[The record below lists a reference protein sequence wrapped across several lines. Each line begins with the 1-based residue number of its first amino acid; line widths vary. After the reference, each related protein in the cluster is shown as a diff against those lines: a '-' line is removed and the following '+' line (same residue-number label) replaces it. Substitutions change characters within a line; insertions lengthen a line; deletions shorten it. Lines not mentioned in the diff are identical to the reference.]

1 MSRTISAPRVGKRLL
16 ALLLSAGVGLG
27 LLPQT
32 AFAAQTGS
40 SGTDRTV
47 FDALGFSTGAPEG
60 YEQEESITDTPFG
73 KTYAALSEVK
83 ELFAINTNDNHKD
96 GKDDK
101 DPAKSEAYLYGH
113 NKATGG
119 SISDFFKENNQKDSV
134 LSGDAVLTAEGNFSA
149 DNDGRKKNVA
159 VLSYQIRSSGTGYLR
174 MRAGDAVSR
183 EFSGGL
189 NGSSSSGGNW
199 LLPGSSF
206 GNADDKDSDNRFS
219 LSAPYLAYN
228 YLDLAVGDF
237 DGDGIDEIAY
247 YAGVSTPVVDV
258 WKLQKTDGESY
269 MTSSNWKRAW
279 RYNLPK
285 TDGLIPNM
293 VSLAAA
299 DIDKDGIDD
308 LAISYGYYKYGG
320 ATQASKAVVLMGA
333 DNSQMMTR
341 TYDIP
346 LNNVYRAGLTAGDI
360 DNDGRNELIVGGSAD
375 TKNRDARYLAIY
387 GWNGKGFDRLAAQNV
402 NPTDGTWPN
411 LTHSYDKYYTSLPY
425 MVANMTTGK
434 FYGLG
439 DGPCIYMDSIILR
452 YGSGGIE
459 VLDQVSMFAN
469 KFLLGYE
476 PNYPVN
482 QAMFFVE
489 WGARAAD
496 LTGNGQETVGVSR
509 SPIQLDEGDA
519 KLKDNS
525 ELFFADHNNFAH
537 GYRDNQYL
545 DILRFGG
552 SGQSRTVTNV
562 CSQWSGN
569 SWKNDGDNYQS
580 SDAVAFCLPNTD
592 NNDTISLR
600 YTGEHYYTYADP
612 EVLAVL
618 ASPPYF
624 ADLANDD
631 DDSQMI
637 ESSTS
642 YSSSHG
648 SGSGSGYS
656 NSFSVGAYTSWE
668 HTFSIFGVELF
679 SAEAEASINNTFT
692 WETQK
697 SSSVEYEVS
706 YATMAGMDSVVLYA
720 LPIETYIYE
729 ATMPDGTTQM
739 MTVNLPYQPTVRTIS
754 AADYAEVQ
762 KVYSD
767 ILPDVTKMLTH
778 TIGDPASYA
787 PSVSALPDGR
797 TQTLVYDGSFVTVG
811 QGSQNTTSQSISM
824 TEETENSFSYDL
836 DIETKAGVGVGGV
849 TVGITAGYS
858 HGAGS
863 VHITTAGSTY
873 SGELNGLPTQAKQY
887 GYSFDWKLVG
897 CLYQG
902 RYPFVTYLVNS
913 VTAPPLLPENFGTNE
928 DETTTDQIALEWDYP
943 GNAAGFV
950 IYRYLQ
956 SPSDSGYYKIGT
968 VAGGDYISAEDGVKH
983 YQFIDKGLS
992 ANTGYQYR
1000 IQTIGLSQPNESIP
1014 SEAYSTYTKP
1024 DSGVPQV
1031 GVSTERLA
1039 TYPDTKSGV
1048 TAYIENSDEF
1058 TDSLI
1063 FHQWQKQTARGW
1075 EDVEGEKAASL
1086 TFQYPDMGVEGVYRC
1101 KVSAMVGQS
1110 LVTAYSP
1117 EVTVTFAQRASQI
1130 ASLTIDGST
1139 LTAVVKGSGAAV
1151 RPTGTVNFILTSA
1164 NAETVYTAQLDET
1177 GTARV
1182 AISPAADLYKIT
1194 ATYSGS
1200 KIFLPASYEGEPLFY
1215 TNGVAPGSSYV
1226 DVKDSYV
1233 YGDALTFDKY
1243 TVNADGTFDKE
1254 SFTPGKWDS
1263 IPDQRGADRF
1273 AAGRAGWIGK
1283 AKFTDGGKT
1292 YTVNIEPRE
1301 VEVVGLTDYSFAEN
1315 SGSAADMLDNVTI
1328 RGLAEDWAEDDGYVM
1343 TDKGYFLSLDLR
1355 FTNSAG
1361 ESLGYNYPSTP
1372 GAYTVRIEKDSK
1384 AINDNY
1390 TLICPT
1396 ARLTITGRTYPLS
1409 AAVADGQETY
1419 GTVSV
1424 TYPKDALTA
1433 AVGQT
1438 VVFAAVPKPGYEVKT
1453 WYTAGKDNALT
1464 EIADS
1469 AGKDTLTM
1477 TQTKDGLKVVVEFQK
1492 KNNTLTVS
1500 AQPDGAGKVTTE
1512 DKLFHNG
1519 HAYTADYEFIFT
1531 PEPTDGWH
1539 FTGWEYRVSGQT
1551 PRYSEDDSF
1560 TVKMPDSSVQLIA
1573 RFERDTYK
1581 LTLGDHLTAYDE
1593 NGNEIADLS
1602 AIPGDTKITVRP
1614 ENGFHLSEGAE
1625 WTLEGAEKDDAST
1638 EDALVFVLTQD
1649 ASVSAAVEAGKF
1661 PVALDMENVTGGTAA
1676 VSASGELEAGTKV
1689 TFTASPARGYA
1700 FEGWKNGEAIVS
1712 TSAEYTVTVGGALT
1726 LTPSFAPQQ
1735 GRKVTLGDKIAWTI
1749 TRGGEA
1755 VEADE
1760 PTLYPG
1766 ESITLTAQPRDGDM
1780 VESWTVNGAP
1790 AASTAKTLTYAYA
1803 ELEEE
1808 NNIAV
1813 AFKPVTYFTVHF
1825 GADIA
1830 ATADGTSIADGDEV
1844 AAGSRMVFTYTG
1856 GGYVEQWKN
1865 GEDGIGGAVDPLV
1878 IDPLTDNLDIT
1889 VTAGAREVFTVADE
1903 NSDPEHYTVVL
1914 TGAYE
1919 TAGGYVEGSDVTI
1932 TVTPEDG
1939 WRITAVT
1946 CGEVRFTEANGIW
1959 TGKIEGIGEN
1969 MTYAVAVEEITAQPT
1984 QKFTV
1989 TFDPTGGT
1997 LTGGTTAETGED
2009 GRLSS
2014 LPAPTRSGYTFGGWF
2029 TAAEGGER
2037 VSASRVYD
2045 ENTTLYAHWT
2055 KNTTPSGGGSG
2066 GGGGG
2071 GGISA
2076 PSANPVTPSQPEN
2089 GTVSADKKTAAKG
2102 DTVTITVTPDEGYQV
2117 DRVTVTDKN
2126 GKTIAVKDLGNGR
2139 YRFTMPDSAVTIT
2152 PTFVQA
2158 GGSSAKTF
2166 VDVAESAY
2174 YAKAVAWAVEH
2185 GVTDGTDADHFSP
2198 DAPCTRAQIVT
2209 FLWRAAGSPDP
2220 QRGSTFADV
2229 AESAYYAKAV
2239 AWATQRGITNGT
2251 SADTFSPDAPCTRAQ
2266 GITFL
2271 WRAQNSPAAG
2281 GGARFSDVDAGAYYA
2296 GAVAW
2301 AVERGVTNGTSANA
2315 FSPDAPCTRAQIVT
2329 FLWKT
2334 LA

>member
-1 MSRTISAPRVGKRLL
+1 MKLQQSTHFSKRFLAWLL
-16 ALLLSAGVGLG
+16 TLSLCLSLLLPG
-27 LLPQT
+27 T

-60 YEQEESITDTPFG
+60 YEQEEGITDTPFG
-73 KTYAALSEVK
+73 KTYATLSEVK

-96 GKDDK
+96 GTHDD
-101 DPAKSEAYLYGH
+101 DPAKSAAYLYGH
-113 NKATGG
+113 EKATGG
-119 SISDFFKENNQKDSV
+119 SIGDFFTGNNQKDSA
-134 LSGDAVLTAEGNFSA
+134 LSGDAMLTAEGNFSA

-159 VLSYQIRSSGTGYLR
+159 VLSYQTSSSGTDYLR
-174 MRAGDAVSR
+174 MRAGDADSR

-189 NGSSSSGGNW
+189 NGSSGSGAHW
-199 LLPGSSF
+199 LLGGSSF
-206 GNADDKDSDNRFS
+206 GNADDNFS
-219 LSAPYLAYN
+219 LSAPYLPYN

-258 WKLQKTDGESY
+258 WKLQKTDGDSY
-269 MTSSNWKRAW
+269 MESKNWKRAW

-320 ATQASKAVVLMGA
+320 TAQASKAVVLMGA

-341 TYDIP
+341 SYDIP
-346 LNNVYRAGLTAGDI
+346 LENVYRAGLTAGDI

-375 TKNRDARYLAIY
+375 AQNRDKRYLAIY
-387 GWNGKGFDRLAAQNV
+387 GWNGKGFNRLAAQNV
-402 NPTDGTWPN
+402 NPTDGGSG
-411 LTHSYDKYYTSLPY
+411 LSDKYYMSLPY
-425 MVANMTTGK
+425 MAANLTVGK

-452 YGSGGIE
+452 YDTGGIE
-459 VLDQVSMFAN
+459 ALDLADKGTNYFYGTDFEGVNDHLFYVEWSAQAADFTGSGQEAVGVNRTPLWVDEKDRDNDHMFAYN
-469 KFLLGYE
+469 ALG
-476 PNYPVN
+476 PN
-482 QAMFFVE
+482 
-489 WGARAAD
+489 
-496 LTGNGQETVGVSR
+496 S
-509 SPIQLDEGDA
+509 DA
-519 KLKDNS
+519 FEKQNLS
-525 ELFFADHNNFAH
+525 
-537 GYRDNQYL
+537 
-545 DILRFGG
+545 ILSFGG

-562 CSQWSGN
+562 YNQWSGN
-569 SWKNDGDNYQS
+569 SWKNVNGLYQS

-592 NNDTISLR
+592 DNDTISLR

-624 ADLANDD
+624 ADLANGD

-637 ESSTS
+637 ESNTS
-642 YSSSHG
+642 YSKSHG

-697 SSSVEYEVS
+697 SSSIEYEVS
-706 YATMAGMDSVVLYA
+706 YGTMAGMDSVVLYA
-720 LPIETYIYE
+720 LPVETYIYE
-729 ATMPDGTTQM
+729 ASMPDGTTQM
-739 MTVNLPYQPTVRTIS
+739 MTVNLPYKPSVQIIS
-754 AADYAEVQ
+754 VKDYAEIQ
-762 KVYSD
+762 QVYSD
-767 ILPDVTKMLTH
+767 ILPDISRALTH
-778 TIGDPASYA
+778 TIGDPGSYA
-787 PSVSALPDGR
+787 PNESALPSER
-797 TQTLVYDGSFVTVG
+797 SQTLVFQGDFEKVG
-811 QGSQNTTSQSISM
+811 QDSQNTTSQSIIM
-824 TEETENSFSYDL
+824 TSEEENSFNYDF
-836 DIETKAGVGVGGV
+836 DVETKAGVGAGGV

-858 HGAGS
+858 HGAGK
-863 VHITTAGSTY
+863 VHVTTAGSTY
-873 SGELNGLPTQAKQY
+873 SGEMNALPTQARKY
-887 GYSFDWKLVG
+887 GYSFNWKLAG
-897 CLYQG
+897 FLYQG
-902 RYPFVTYLVNS
+902 RYPVVTYLVNS
-913 VTAPPLLPENFGTNE
+913 VVEPPLLPENFGANE
-928 DETTTDQIALEWDYP
+928 GETTTDQIALEWDYP

-968 VAGGDYISAEDGVKH
+968 VAGGDYISAEDDVKH

-1024 DSGVPQV
+1024 DSGVPQI

-1101 KVSAMVGQS
+1101 KVSAMVGQN

-1130 ASLTIDGST
+1130 ESLTIDGST

-1164 NAETVYTAQLDET
+1164 NAETVYTAQLDEN

-1182 AISPAADLYKIT
+1182 TISPAADLYKIT

-1200 KIFLPASYEGEPLFY
+1200 KIFLPAGYEGEPLFY
-1215 TNGVAPGSSYV
+1215 TKGVAPGSSYV

-1233 YGDALTFDKY
+1233 YGDAFAFEKY
-1243 TVNADGTFDKE
+1243 TVQADGTFTKG
-1254 SFTPGKWDS
+1254 SFTPDNWTS
-1263 IPDQRGADRF
+1263 IPNASAADRF
-1273 AAGRAGWIGK
+1273 AAGRAGWVGT

-1292 YTVNIEPRE
+1292 YTVNIVPRE

-1315 SGSAADMLDNVTI
+1315 SGLAKDMLNNVTI
-1328 RGLAEDWAEDDGYVM
+1328 RGLAEDWAEADGYVM
-1343 TDKGYFLSLDLR
+1343 TDKGYFLALDLR

-1372 GAYTVRIEKDSK
+1372 GAYTARIEKDSK

-1409 AAVADGQETY
+1409 AAVADGQENC

-1424 TYPKDALTA
+1424 TYPKNALTA
-1433 AVGQT
+1433 AVGQA
-1438 VVFAAVPKPGYEVKT
+1438 VVFAAAPKPGYEVKT
-1453 WYTAGKDNALT
+1453 WYTADKDNALT

-1500 AQPDGAGKVTTE
+1500 TQPDGAGKVTTG
-1512 DKLFHNG
+1512 DKLFHSG
-1519 HAYTADYEFIFT
+1519 HAYTAGYEFTFT
-1531 PEPTDGWH
+1531 PEPNDGWH

-1573 RFERDTYK
+1573 RFERDTYQ

-1593 NGNEIADLS
+1593 NGNEIADLT
-1602 AIPGDTKITVRP
+1602 AITGDTKITVRP
-1614 ENGFHLSEGAE
+1614 ETGFHLSEGAE

-1649 ASVSAAVEAGKF
+1649 ASVSVSVEAGKF
-1661 PVALDMENVTGGTAA
+1661 PVALDMENMTGGTAE
-1676 VSASGELEAGTKV
+1676 VSASGELEAGTEV
-1689 TFTASPARGYA
+1689 TFSASPARGYA
-1700 FEGWKNGEAIVS
+1700 FEGWKNGDAIVS
-1712 TSAEYTVTVGGALT
+1712 TSAAYTVTVSGALT
-1726 LTPSFAPQQ
+1726 LTPSFASQQ
-1735 GRKVTLGDKIAWTI
+1735 GRTVTLGDKIAWTI

-1755 VEADE
+1755 VETDE

-1790 AASTAKTLTYAYA
+1790 AASTAKTLTYTYA
-1803 ELEEE
+1803 ELEDA
-1808 NNIAV
+1808 NDIAV

-1830 ATADGTSIADGDEV
+1830 AKADGTSIADGDEV
-1844 AAGSRMVFTYTG
+1844 AAGSRMEFTYTG
-1856 GGYVEQWKN
+1856 SDYVEQWKN
-1865 GEDGIGGAVDPLV
+1865 GEDEIGGAVDPLV
-1878 IDPLTDNLDIT
+1878 IDPLIDNLNIT
-1889 VTAGAREVFTVADE
+1889 VTAGEREVFTVTDE
-1903 NSDPEHYTVVL
+1903 SSAPEHYTAVL

-1919 TAGGYVEGSDVTI
+1919 AAGGYVEGSDVTI
-1932 TVTPEDG
+1932 TVTPEDD

-1946 CGEVRFTEANGIW
+1946 CGEVQFAEENGVW
-1959 TGKIEGIGEN
+1959 TGMIEGISES
-1969 MTYAVAVEEITAQPT
+1969 MTYAVTVEEITAPPA
-1984 QKFTV
+1984 QKFTI
-1989 TFDPTGGT
+1989 TFNPTDGT
-1997 LTGGTTAETGED
+1997 LSGGTTAETDEN
-2009 GRLSS
+2009 GRLSD
-2014 LPAPTRSGYTFGGWF
+2014 LPTPTRSGYTFGGWF

-2037 VSASRVYD
+2037 VSASRIYTED
-2045 ENTTLYAHWT
+2045 TKLYAHWT
-2055 KNTTPSGGGSG
+2055 KNTTPSTPS
-2066 GGGGG
+2066 GGGG
-2071 GGISA
+2071 GGIST
-2076 PSANPVTPSQPEN
+2076 PGYPITGSNPEH
-2089 GTVSADKKTAAKG
+2089 GTVTISPKSAAKG
-2102 DTVTITVTPDEGYQV
+2102 DSVTITVAPDAGYQLGSIQAV
-2117 DRVTVTDKN
+2117 DEKGHVLPLTST
-2126 GKTIAVKDLGNGR
+2126 GNGV
-2139 YRFTMPDSAVTIT
+2139 YQFTMPASKVIVSVTFEVKLQKDLFT
-2152 PTFVQA
+2152 
-2158 GGSSAKTF
+2158 
-2166 VDVAESAY
+2166 DVAADAY
-2174 YAKAVAWAVEH
+2174 YADAVTWAAAQQITTGVSATLFDPAGFCTRAQAVTFLWRAAGSPAPQSASTPFSDVTADSYYAEAVCWAVENGIVK
-2185 GVTDGTDADHFSP
+2185 GVRSDIFAP
-2198 DAPCTRAQIVT
+2198 DQTCTRAQIVT
-2209 FLWRAAGSPDP
+2209 FLWRA
-2220 QRGSTFADV
+2220 
-2229 AESAYYAKAV
+2229 
-2239 AWATQRGITNGT
+2239 NG
-2251 SADTFSPDAPCTRAQ
+2251 
-2266 GITFL
+2266 
-2271 WRAQNSPAAG
+2271 SPAAQG
-2281 GGARFSDVDAGAYYA
+2281 VRFSDVPEQAFYA
-2296 GAVAW
+2296 AAVKW
-2301 AVERGVTNGTSANA
+2301 AVSKRITDGIGNRL
-2315 FSPDAPCTRAQIVT
+2315 FAPGHQCTRAQIAV
-2329 FLWKT
+2329 FLYRIEQNK
-2334 LA
+2334 

>member
-1 MSRTISAPRVGKRLL
+1 MSRTVSAPRMGKRLL

-60 YEQEESITDTPFG
+60 YEQEEGITDTPFG
-73 KTYAALSEVK
+73 KTYATLSEVK

-96 GKDDK
+96 GKDDR
-101 DPAKSEAYLYGH
+101 DPAKSAAYLYGH
-113 NKATGG
+113 EKATGG
-119 SISDFFKENNQKDSV
+119 SIGDFFTGNSKTDSK
-134 LSGDAVLTAEGNFSA
+134 LSGDAMLTAEGNFSA

-159 VLSYQIRSSGTGYLR
+159 VLSYQTSSSGTDYLR
-174 MRAGDAVSR
+174 MRAGDADSR

-189 NGSSSSGGNW
+189 NGSSGSGAHW
-199 LLPGSSF
+199 LLGGSSF
-206 GNADDKDSDNRFS
+206 GNADDKDSSNHFS
-219 LSAPYLAYN
+219 LSAPYLPYN
-228 YLDLAVGDF
+228 YLNLAVGDF

-247 YAGVSTPVVDV
+247 YIGVSTPVVDV
-258 WKLQKTDGESY
+258 WKLQKTDGDSY
-269 MTSSNWKRAW
+269 MESKNWKRAW

-293 VSLAAA
+293 VSLVSA

-308 LAISYGYYKYGG
+308 LAISYGYYKYKG
-320 ATQASKAVVLMGA
+320 AAQASKAVVLMGA

-346 LNNVYRAGLTAGDI
+346 LENVYRAGLTAGDI
-360 DNDGRNELIVGGSAD
+360 DNDGRNELIVGGSSDAQ
-375 TKNRDARYLAIY
+375 NRDKRYLAIY
-387 GWNGKGFDRLAAQNV
+387 GWNGKGFNRLAAQNV
-402 NPTDGTWPN
+402 DPTDSSSG
-411 LTHSYDKYYTSLPY
+411 LSDKYYMSLPY
-425 MVANMTTGK
+425 MAANLTVGK

-439 DGPCIYMDSIILR
+439 DGPCIYMDSIVLR
-452 YGSGGIE
+452 YGTGGIE
-459 VLDQVSMFAN
+459 TLDLADKGTNYFYGTDFEGVNDNLFYVEWSAQAADFTGSGQAAVGVNRTPLWVEEKDRDNDHMFAYN
-469 KFLLGYE
+469 
-476 PNYPVN
+476 
-482 QAMFFVE
+482 A
-489 WGARAAD
+489 
-496 LTGNGQETVGVSR
+496 VSR
-509 SPIQLDEGDA
+509 ETFEKQHLS
-519 KLKDNS
+519 
-525 ELFFADHNNFAH
+525 
-537 GYRDNQYL
+537 
-545 DILRFGG
+545 ILHFGG

-562 CSQWSGN
+562 YNQWSGN
-569 SWKNDGDNYQS
+569 SWKNDGGNYQS

-592 NNDTISLR
+592 DNDTISLR

-631 DDSQMI
+631 DDSQMT
-637 ESSTS
+637 ESNTS
-642 YSSSHG
+642 YSKSHG
-648 SGSGSGYS
+648 SGSGSNYS

-697 SSSVEYEVS
+697 SSSIEYEVS
-706 YATMAGMDSVVLYA
+706 YGTMAGMDSVVLYA
-720 LPIETYIYE
+720 LPVETYIYE
-729 ATMPDGTTQM
+729 ASMPDGTTQM
-739 MTVNLPYQPTVRTIS
+739 MTVNLPYKPSVQIIS
-754 AADYAEVQ
+754 AKDYAEIQ
-762 KVYSD
+762 QVYSD
-767 ILPDVTKMLTH
+767 ILPDVSRALTH
-778 TIGDPASYA
+778 TIGDPGSYA
-787 PSVSALPDGR
+787 PNESALPSER
-797 TQTLVYDGSFVTVG
+797 SQTLVFQGDFEKVG
-811 QGSQNTTSQSISM
+811 QDSQNTTSQSIIM
-824 TEETENSFSYDL
+824 TSEEENSFNYDF
-836 DIETKAGVGVGGV
+836 DVETKAGVGAGGV

-858 HGAGS
+858 HGAGK
-863 VHITTAGSTY
+863 VHVTTAGSTY
-873 SGELNGLPTQAKQY
+873 SGEMNALPTQAQKY
-887 GYSFDWKLVG
+887 GYSFNWKLAG
-897 CLYQG
+897 FLYQG
-902 RYPFVTYLVNS
+902 RYPVVTYLVNS
-913 VTAPPLLPENFGTNE
+913 VVEPPLLPENFGANE
-928 DETTTDQIALEWDYP
+928 GETTTDQIALEWDYP

-968 VAGGDYISAEDGVKH
+968 VAGGDYISAENDVKH

-1101 KVSAMVGQS
+1101 KVSAMVGQN

-1130 ASLTIDGST
+1130 ESLTIDGST

-1164 NAETVYTAQLDET
+1164 NAETIYTAQLDEN

-1182 AISPAADLYKIT
+1182 TINPAADLYKIT

-1200 KIFLPASYEGEPLFY
+1200 KIFLPAGYEGEPLFY
-1215 TNGVAPGSSYV
+1215 TKGVAPGSSYV

-1233 YGDALTFDKY
+1233 YGDAFAFEKY
-1243 TVNADGTFDKE
+1243 TVQADGTFTKGP
-1254 SFTPGKWDS
+1254 FTPDRWTS
-1263 IPDQRGADRF
+1263 IPYAKAADRF
-1273 AAGRAGWIGK
+1273 AAGRAGWVGT

-1292 YTVNIEPRE
+1292 YTVNIVLRD

-1315 SGSAADMLDNVTI
+1315 SGAAKDMLNNVTI
-1328 RGLAEDWAEDDGYVM
+1328 RGLAEDWAETDGYVI
-1343 TDKGYFLSLDLR
+1343 TDRGYFLALDLR

-1361 ESLGYNYPSTP
+1361 ASLGYNYPSIP
-1372 GAYTVRIEKDSK
+1372 GAYTARMEKDDSK
-1384 AINDNY
+1384 PINDNY
-1390 TLICPT
+1390 ILICPT

-1409 AAVADGQETY
+1409 AAVADGQENC
-1419 GTVSV
+1419 GAVSV

-1438 VVFAAVPKPGYEVKT
+1438 VVFAAAPKPGYEVKT
-1453 WYTAGKDNALT
+1453 WYTADKDNALT

-1469 AGKDTLTM
+1469 AGRDTLTM

-1500 AQPDGAGKVTTE
+1500 TQPDGAGKVTTG
-1512 DKLFHNG
+1512 DKLFHSG
-1519 HAYTADYEFIFT
+1519 HAYTAGYEFVFT
-1531 PEPTDGWH
+1531 PEPNDGWH

-1593 NGNEIADLS
+1593 NGNEIADLT
-1602 AIPGDTKITVRP
+1602 AITGDTKITVRP

-1638 EDALVFVLTQD
+1638 GDELVFVLTQD
-1649 ASVSAAVEAGKF
+1649 ASVSVSVEAGKF
-1661 PVALDMENVTGGTAA
+1661 AVALDMENVTGGTAA
-1676 VSASGELEAGTKV
+1676 VSASGELEAGTEV
-1689 TFTASPARGYA
+1689 TFSASPARGYA
-1700 FEGWKNGEAIVS
+1700 FEGWKNGDAIVS
-1712 TSAEYTVTVGGALT
+1712 TDAEYTVTVSGALT

-1735 GRKVTLGDKIAWTI
+1735 GRTVTLGEKIAWTI

-1755 VEADE
+1755 VETDE

-1790 AASTAKTLTYAYA
+1790 AASTAKTLTYTYA
-1803 ELEEE
+1803 ELEKQNE
-1808 NNIAV
+1808 ITV

-1830 ATADGTSIADGDEV
+1830 AKADGTPIADGDEV
-1844 AAGSRMVFTYTG
+1844 AAGSRMEFAYTG
-1856 GGYVEQWKN
+1856 SGYVEQWKN
-1865 GEDGIGGAVDPLV
+1865 GEDVIGGAANPLV
-1878 IDPLTDNLDIT
+1878 IDPLTDNLNIT
-1889 VTAGAREVFTVADE
+1889 VAAGERETFTVTDE
-1903 NSDPEHYTVVL
+1903 NSAPEHYTAVL

-1919 TAGGYVEGSDVTI
+1919 AAGGYVEGSDVTI
-1932 TVTPEDG
+1932 TVTPGDG

-1946 CGEVRFTEANGIW
+1946 CGEVSFAEENGVW
-1959 TGKIEGIGEN
+1959 TGKIEGISES
-1969 MTYAVAVEEITAQPT
+1969 MTYAVTVEKITAPPA
-1984 QKFTV
+1984 QKFTI
-1989 TFDPTGGT
+1989 TFDPTDGT
-1997 LTGGTTAETGED
+1997 LSGGTTAETDED
-2009 GRLSS
+2009 GRLSD
-2014 LPAPTRSGYTFGGWF
+2014 LPTPTRSGYTFGGWF

-2037 VSASRVYD
+2037 VSASWVYTED
-2045 ENTTLYAHWT
+2045 TKLYAHWT
-2055 KNTTPSGGGSG
+2055 KQTTPGTPSGGGSG

-2071 GGISA
+2071 GGISV
-2076 PSANPVTPSQPEN
+2076 PSTNPVTPSQPEN
-2089 GTVSADKKTAAKG
+2089 GAVSADKKTAAKG

-2117 DRVTVTDKN
+2117 DTITVTDKN
-2126 GKTIAVKDLGNGR
+2126 GKTVAVKDLGNGR
-2139 YRFTMPDSAVTIT
+2139 YRFTMPGSAVTIT
-2152 PTFVQA
+2152 STFVPV
-2158 GGSSAKTF
+2158 GGDARTF

-2209 FLWRAAGSPDP
+2209 FLWRAAGSPEP
-2220 QRGSTFADV
+2220 QSGSTFADV

-2239 AWATQRGITNGT
+2239 AWAIQCGITNGT

-2271 WRAQNSPAAG
+2271 WRAQSSPAAG
-2281 GGARFSDVDAGAYYA
+2281 GAGRFADVDAGAYYA

-2301 AVERGVTNGTSANA
+2301 ATQHGVTNGTSKDA

>member
-27 LLPQT
+27 LMPQT

-83 ELFAINTNDNHKD
+83 ELFVVNTNDNHKD

-101 DPAKSEAYLYGH
+101 DPAKSAAYLYGH
-113 NKATGG
+113 KKAAGG
-119 SISDFFKENNQKDSV
+119 SISDFFKENNKVDSA
-134 LSGDAVLTAEGNFSA
+134 LSGDAILTAEGNFSA
-149 DNDGRKKNVA
+149 NNNGRKKNVA
-159 VLSYQIRSSGTGYLR
+159 VLSYQTSSSGTDYLR
-174 MRAGDAVSR
+174 MRAGDADSR
-183 EFSGGL
+183 KFSGGL
-189 NGSSSSGGNW
+189 NGSGGSGAHW
-199 LLPGSSF
+199 LLSGSSF

-247 YAGVSTPVVDV
+247 YAGMSTPVVDV

-320 ATQASKAVVLMGA
+320 AAQASKAVVLMGA

-402 NPTDGTWPN
+402 NPTNGSSG
-411 LTHSYDKYYTSLPY
+411 LSEKYYMSLPY
-425 MVANMTTGK
+425 MAASLTVGK

-459 VLDQVSMFAN
+459 TLDLAD
-469 KFLLGYE
+469 KGT
-476 PNYPVN
+476 NYFYGTDFEGVN
-482 QAMFFVE
+482 DHLFYVE
-489 WGARAAD
+489 WNAQAAD
-496 LTGNGQETVGVSR
+496 LTGSGQEVVGVNR
-509 SPIQLDEGDA
+509 TPIWVNGYDLDNG
-519 KLKDNS
+519 
-525 ELFFADHNNFAH
+525 
-537 GYRDNQYL
+537 RDNDHMFAYTAASLDTFEKQYL
-545 DILRFGG
+545 SILSFGG

-569 SWKNDGDNYQS
+569 SWKNVSGLYQS

-637 ESSTS
+637 ESNTS

-873 SGELNGLPTQAKQY
+873 SGELNGLPTQAQRY

-902 RYPFVTYLVNS
+902 RYPFVTYLVNN
-913 VTAPPLLPENFGTNE
+913 VIAPPLLPENFGTNE

-992 ANTGYQYR
+992 ANMGYQYR

-1182 AISPAADLYKIT
+1182 AISPAADLYKLT

-1215 TNGVAPGSSYV
+1215 TNGVAHGSSYV

-1243 TVNADGTFDKE
+1243 TVNADGSFDKK

-1292 YTVNIEPRE
+1292 YTVNIVPRE
-1301 VEVVGLTDYSFAEN
+1301 VEVVGLTDYSFAAG

-1328 RGLAEDWAEDDGYVM
+1328 RGLVEDWANDDGYVM
-1343 TDKGYFLSLDLR
+1343 TDKGYFLAIDLR
-1355 FTNSAG
+1355 VTNSAG
-1361 ESLGYNYPSTP
+1361 ESFGIYHYPSTP
-1372 GAYTVRIEKDSK
+1372 GAYTARMEKESK
-1384 AINDNY
+1384 DINVNY

-1396 ARLTITGRTYPLS
+1396 ARLIITGQTYPLS

-1438 VVFAAVPKPGYEVKT
+1438 VVFAAVPKPGYAVKT
-1453 WYTAGKDNALT
+1453 WYTADKDNALT

-1519 HAYTADYEFIFT
+1519 HAYTADYEFVFT

-1593 NGNEIADLS
+1593 NGNEIADLT
-1602 AIPGDTKITVRP
+1602 AIPGDTKITVKP

-1661 PVALDMENVTGGTAA
+1661 SVALDMENVTSGTAA

-1689 TFTASPARGYA
+1689 TFSASPARGYA
-1700 FEGWKNGEAIVS
+1700 FEGWKNGDAIVS
-1712 TSAEYTVTVGGALT
+1712 TSAEYTVTVSGALT

-1735 GRKVTLGDKIAWTI
+1735 GKAVTLGEKIAWAI

-1755 VEADE
+1755 VETDE

-1790 AASTAKTLTYAYA
+1790 AASTAKTLTYTYA
-1803 ELEEE
+1803 ELESA
-1808 NNIAV
+1808 NDIAV

-1825 GADIA
+1825 GAAIA
-1830 ATADGTSIADGDEV
+1830 AAADGTAIADGDEV
-1844 AAGSRMVFTYTG
+1844 AAGSRMVFTYNG
-1856 GGYVEQWKN
+1856 DGYVEQWKN
-1865 GEDGIGGAVDPLV
+1865 GEDVIGGAANPLV
-1878 IDPLTDNLDIT
+1878 IDPLTDNLNVT
-1889 VTAGAREVFTVADE
+1889 VAAGERAVFTVTDE
-1903 NSDPEHYTVVL
+1903 NTPEHYTAVL

-1919 TAGGYVEGSDVTI
+1919 AAGGNVEGSDVTI

-1939 WRITAVT
+1939 WRITDVT
-1946 CGEVRFTEANGIW
+1946 CGEVDFAEENGVW
-1959 TGKIEGIGEN
+1959 TGRIEGIDEN
-1969 MTYAVAVEEITAQPT
+1969 MTYAVAVEEITAPPA
-1984 QKFTV
+1984 QKFTI

-2009 GRLSS
+2009 GRLSA
-2014 LPAPTRSGYTFGGWF
+2014 LPTPTRSGYTFGGWF
-2029 TAAEGGER
+2029 TEAEGGEQ
-2037 VSASRVYD
+2037 VSVSRTYT

-2076 PSANPVTPSQPEN
+2076 PSTNPVTPSQPEN

-2117 DRVTVTDKN
+2117 DQITVTDKN

-2158 GGSSAKTF
+2158 GGISAKTF

-2209 FLWRAAGSPDP
+2209 FLWRAAGSPEP
-2220 QRGSTFADV
+2220 QSGSTFADV
-2229 AESAYYAKAV
+2229 AENAYYAKAV

-2281 GGARFSDVDAGAYYA
+2281 GGARFADVDAGAYYA